1 MPKKS
6 HKGLEQI
13 KKLIREEIQKLN
25 EANESTWTW
34 IYKGMLSGFK
44 KAGGGNDVNLD
55 EVARAAAFL
64 VKTEYGAGA
73 KNDFIKSFK
82 KSI

>member
-1 MPKKS
+1 MKYTKLLR
-6 HKGLEQI
+6 KII
-13 KKLIREEIQKLN
+13 KEEIQKLN
-25 EANESTWTW
+25 EANESKWTW